1 MSSQY
6 SFLVIPVPISLSF
19 QCPDTGL
26 LYDDVM
32 KVADT
37 GSFFLDPS
45 VTHWD
50 DTLTIVIP
58 LRVSGISC

>member
-50 DTLTIVIP
+50 DTCSPTSY
-58 LRVSGISC
+58 RRGISLA